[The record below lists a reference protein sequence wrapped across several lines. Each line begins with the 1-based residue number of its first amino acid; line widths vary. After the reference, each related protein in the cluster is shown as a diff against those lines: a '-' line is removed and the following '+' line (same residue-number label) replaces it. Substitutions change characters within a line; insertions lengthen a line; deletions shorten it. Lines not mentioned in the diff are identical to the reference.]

1 MSLPNERIHLVL
13 RKIATAAAV
22 LVTAVCLTGGVAT
35 AATPSVTPN
44 AVPAGVTVQQHVDTA
59 TGSVWYHVALA
70 KTAAIKSLTVD
81 EEDFPPD
88 GVIIQA
94 TTQKTIT
101 SGGAADFALTAYKVT
116 GETGANTIQ
125 LLGSTS
131 TTTYTLATV
140 KVNGIARPT
149 PGGIQVVRNE
159 DELNEGSTVSYTVS
173 LPSNSSLASIVL
185 RETDTPPDGVAIA
198 WTSDITLTRGHSVNL
213 TLTAFKVSGETG
225 PNAIT
230 LDGFSGNNDYLL
242 SYYAVIA

>member
-1 MSLPNERIHLVL
+1 VL

-22 LVTAVCLTGGVAT
+22 LVTAAGLTGGVAT
-35 AATPSVTPN
+35 AASPN
-44 AVPAGVTVQQHVDTA
+44 AVPAGITVQRHVDTA

-70 KTAAIKSLTVD
+70 KTATIKSITVD

-101 SGGAADFALTAYKVT
+101 SGGSADFALTAYKVT

-131 TTTYTLATV
+131 TTTYGLDTF

-242 SYYAVIA
+242 SYYSVIA

>member
-1 MSLPNERIHLVL
+1 ML
-13 RKIATAAAV
+13 RKIATAAVV
-22 LVTAVCLTGGVAT
+22 LATTVGLTGGVAN
-35 AATPSVTPN
+35 AASPN
-44 AVPAGVTVQQHVDTA
+44 TVPAGVTVQQHLDTA

-70 KTAAIKSLTVD
+70 KTATIKSLVLD

-101 SGGAADFALTAYKVT
+101 PGQSADFALTVIKVSS
-116 GETGANTIQ
+116 ETGANTVNMMGQ
-125 LLGSTS
+125 AGSQVYVLAS
-131 TTTYTLATV
+131 T
-140 KVNGIARPT
+140 KMNGIARPQ
-149 PGGIQVVRNE
+149 PGGIQVQRTE

-173 LPSNSSLASIVL
+173 LPANSSLASIVL

-225 PNAIT
+225 PNSIV
-230 LDGFSGNNDYLL
+230 LDGFTPSTNYQL
-242 SYYAVIA
+242 SYYSVIA

>member
-1 MSLPNERIHLVL
+1 ML
-13 RKIATAAAV
+13 RRIATTAAV
-22 LVTAVCLTGGVAT
+22 LATAVGLTGGVAT
-35 AATPSVTPN
+35 AATPSVTPHT
-44 AVPAGVTVQQHVDTA
+44 VPAGITVQQHLDTA

-70 KTAAIKSLTVD
+70 KTATIKSITVD

-101 SGGAADFALTAYKVT
+101 SGGSADFALTAFKVT
-116 GETGANTIQ
+116 GETGANNIQ

-131 TTTYTLATV
+131 SSTYLLASV
-140 KVNGIARPT
+140 NINGIARPT

-159 DELNEGSTVSYTVS
+159 DELNEGSTVSYTVT

-198 WTSDITLTRGHSVNL
+198 WTPDTTLTRGHSVTL
-213 TLTAFKVSGETG
+213 SLTAFKVSGETG

-230 LDGFSGNNDYLL
+230 LDGFSGSNDYLL
-242 SYYAVIA
+242 SYYSVIA